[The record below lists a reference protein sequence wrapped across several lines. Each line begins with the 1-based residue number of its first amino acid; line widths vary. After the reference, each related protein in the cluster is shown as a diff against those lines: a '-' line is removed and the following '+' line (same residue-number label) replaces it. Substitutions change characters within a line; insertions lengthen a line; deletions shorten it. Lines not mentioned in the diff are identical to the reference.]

1 MKDNSMLLIALAV
14 GGLLALQGMTNAQLG
29 KVLSHPLQASL
40 ISFSVALIF
49 LAILMLFYGIKVPT
63 LQALGE
69 IPWYLYTGGLLGLI
83 YVTTALVLIPRAG
96 VANVILAIFVGQM
109 LISICADHFGWF
121 NTPVRSVDISRA
133 AGCIL
138 LLGGLYL
145 IQARV

>member
-1 MKDNSMLLIALAV
+1 MKDSSMLLMALAV
-14 GGLLALQGMTNAQLG
+14 GGLLALQGMVNAQLG
-29 KVLSHPLQASL
+29 KVLSHPMQASL
-40 ISFSVALIF
+40 ISFSVALLF

-63 LQALGE
+63 LQTLGE
-69 IPWYLYTGGLLGLI
+69 IPWYLYTGGLLGVI
-83 YVTTALVLIPRAG
+83 YVTTALVLIPRVG

-121 NTPVRSVDISRA
+121 NTPVRPIDISRA

-145 IQARV
+145 IQVRV

>member
-1 MKDNSMLLIALAV
+1 MKGSSMLLIALAV
-14 GGLLALQGMTNAQLG
+14 GGLLALQGMVNAQLG
-29 KVLSHPLQASL
+29 KELSHPLQASL
-40 ISFSVALIF
+40 ISFSVALLF

-63 LQALGE
+63 LQTLGE
-69 IPWYLYTGGLLGLI
+69 IPWYLYTGGLLGVI
-83 YVTTALVLIPRAG
+83 YVTTALVLIPRVG

-121 NTPVRSVDISRA
+121 NTPARPIDISRA

-145 IQARV
+145 IQTRV